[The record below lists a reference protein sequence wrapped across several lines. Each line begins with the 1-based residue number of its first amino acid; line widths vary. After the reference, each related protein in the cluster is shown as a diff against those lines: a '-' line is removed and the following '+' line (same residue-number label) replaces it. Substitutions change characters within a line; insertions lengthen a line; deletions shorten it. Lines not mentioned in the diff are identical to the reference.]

1 MSTPT
6 MTLTLARPVPVSSR
20 LAALAHEDRCR
31 QSAISA
37 RKRRR
42 RAALTIE
49 ADRRAVLLDGA
60 R

>member
-1 MSTPT
+1 MITPT
-6 MTLTLARPVPVSSR
+6 PTLPRPVPVTSR
-20 LAALAHEDRCR
+20 LAALAAEDRRR

-37 RKRRR
+37 RKRAR

-49 ADRRAVLLDGA
+49 AARRTALLDGA